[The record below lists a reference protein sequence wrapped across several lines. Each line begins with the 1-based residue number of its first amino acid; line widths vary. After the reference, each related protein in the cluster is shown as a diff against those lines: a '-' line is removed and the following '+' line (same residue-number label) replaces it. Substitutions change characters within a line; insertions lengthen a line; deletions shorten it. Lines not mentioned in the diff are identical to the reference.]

1 MYISIQYRKGTSR
14 NVVLLFD
21 SHKNQTEFIGLLPS
35 GAVVD
40 VANFEELAFMHGD
53 HMNKVKYLNVN
64 CGAEKRT

>member
-1 MYISIQYRKGTSR
+1 M
-14 NVVLLFD
+14 LFD